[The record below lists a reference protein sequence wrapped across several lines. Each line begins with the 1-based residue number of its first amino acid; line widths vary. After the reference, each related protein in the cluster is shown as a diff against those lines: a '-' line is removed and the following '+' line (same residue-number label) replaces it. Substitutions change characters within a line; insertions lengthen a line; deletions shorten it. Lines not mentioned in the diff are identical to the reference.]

1 MVLFKNSTTLLSLL
15 LMIVCLPIN
24 ACSSGLIDEI
34 YSKLT
39 HDTLSE
45 RYTATIL
52 IGELPIDETDLR
64 NLSRIYEKESEKFD
78 RLLLAYVLA
87 KRTQEQRYLDSFVS
101 LYPKG
106 KDQERIWNL
115 QTEGGYPMGLIS
127 PLQSYLAELAK
138 TDDQAL
144 KQLASGLPYADG
156 AHAESLADQLA
167 ELYLYQQD
175 RVLKTLAAYPEEI
188 GIIKAFAKGRKC
200 YE

>member
-1 MVLFKNSTTLLSLL
+1 MKLFKKSTIILSLL
-15 LMIVCLPIN
+15 LMVVCLHIS

-39 HDTLSE
+39 NDNLSE
-45 RYTATIL
+45 RYTATIV
-52 IGELPIDETDLR
+52 IGELQIDEADLR
-64 NLSRIYEKESEKFD
+64 KLSKIYENESEWFD
-78 RLLLAYVLA
+78 RLLLEYVLA

-101 LYPKG
+101 SYPKG
-106 KDQERIWNL
+106 KDQEKIWNL
-115 QTEGGYPMGLIS
+115 QAETGYPMGLIS
-127 PLQSYLAELAK
+127 PLQRFLAELAK

-175 RVLKTLAAYPEEI
+175 RVLKTLASYPEEI
-188 GIIKAFAKGRKC
+188 KIIIAIAKERKC